1 MFVILS
7 YDAESRRCGKLRKI
21 AKRYLH
27 PVQRSVFQGFLTE
40 KQCRLMK
47 EELAKALDTEKDTV
61 ILYKLPDAYYL
72 RMDEIGTSDLREEYI
87 L

>member
-1 MFVILS
+1 
-7 YDAESRRCGKLRKI
+7 
-21 AKRYLH
+21 
-27 PVQRSVFQGFLTE
+27 
-40 KQCRLMK
+40 MK

>member
-21 AKRYLH
+21 VKRYLR
-27 PVQRSVFQGFLTE
+27 PVQRSLFHGFLTE
-40 KQCRLMK
+40 KQCRLLK
-47 EELAKALDTEKDTV
+47 EELAKAVDTEKDAV
-61 ILYKLPDAYYL
+61 ILYKLPHAGMLRADELGMSDQQDAY
-72 RMDEIGTSDLREEYI
+72 I

>member
-27 PVQRSVFQGFLTE
+27 PVQRSLFQGFVTE
-40 KQCRLMK
+40 KQCRLLK
-47 EELAKALDTEKDTV
+47 EELAKAVDTEKDAV
-61 ILYKLPDAYYL
+61 ILYKLPDAGVL
-72 RMDEIGTSDLREEYI
+72 RTDEIGTSELREVDI

>member
-21 AKRYLH
+21 VKRYLH
-27 PVQRSVFQGFLTE
+27 PVQRSLFQGFLTE
-40 KQCRLMK
+40 KQCRLLK
-47 EELAKALDTEKDTV
+47 EELAKAVDTEKDAV
-61 ILYKLPDAYYL
+61 ILYKLADAGVL
-72 RMDEIGTSDLREEYI
+72 RTDEIGTSELREVDI

>member
-7 YDAESRRCGKLRKI
+7 CDAESRRSSKLRKI
-21 AKRYLH
+21 AKKYLH
-27 PVQRSVFQGFLTE
+27 PVQRSLFQGFLTE

>member
-7 YDAESRRCGKLRKI
+7 YDAESRRGSKLQKI
-21 AKRYLH
+21 AKKYLH
-27 PVQRSVFQGFLTE
+27 PVQRSLFQGFLTE

>member
-7 YDAESRRCGKLRKI
+7 YDAESRRCGKLRKT

-40 KQCRLMK
+40 KQCRLLK
-47 EELAKALDTEKDTV
+47 EELSKILDTEKDAAV
-61 ILYKLPDAYYL
+61 LYKLPQADFL
-72 RMDEIGTSDLREEYI
+72 QIDEIGTSDRREEHI

>member
-7 YDAESRRCGKLRKI
+7 YDAESRRGSKLRKI
-21 AKRYLH
+21 AKKYLH
-27 PVQRSVFQGFLTE
+27 PMQRSLFQGFLTE